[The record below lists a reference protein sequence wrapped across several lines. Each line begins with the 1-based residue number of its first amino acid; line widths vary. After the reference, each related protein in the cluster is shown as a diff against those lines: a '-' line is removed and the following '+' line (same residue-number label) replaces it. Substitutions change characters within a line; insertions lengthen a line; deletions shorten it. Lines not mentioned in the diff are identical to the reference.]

1 MFETKILTS
10 GVTLGLGEKGGFLCA
25 RIPSHY
31 WNCWFYPN
39 FRHMTSKRSDTL
51 RTWFGRIPSWCF
63 TRMDQWTWFHG
74 LGLDPLKPTSPS
86 PGGTPSY
93 HKWRGQRNP
102 PKRASL
108 QGLYISWK
116 TSVSTQSCHF
126 EHGFEDFF
134 VWSTNHQ
141 KKLWEIPFDE
151 LLHQRL
157 KKILGLV
164 SSTIF
169 PWSLMDKAI
178 WFSQNGVGN
187 RRLSCTFQFS
197 NFKSTQISGNQNEP
211 VWTLSFWEKSS
222 CQNTYKRNEV
232 IVEGNMSFQSIFD
245 WWYSHSPS
253 WFTISILRIPPD
265 SANKVSLLVWGV

>member
-1 MFETKILTS
+1 MFHANGPMDVVSRLRTRSLEANFPIPRWH
-10 GVTLGLGEKGGFLCA
+10 TL
-25 RIPSHY
+25 ISQ
-31 WNCWFYPN
+31 
-39 FRHMTSKRSDTL
+39 MKRSKESAKARFSSGPLYLLENFSLYTEL
-51 RTWFGRIPSWCF
+51 PF
-63 TRMDQWTWFHG
+63 WTWIWGFFCLIH
-74 LGLDPLKPTSPS
+74 KSP
-86 PGGTPSY
+86 
-93 HKWRGQRNP
+93 
-102 PKRASL
+102 
-108 QGLYISWK
+108 
-116 TSVSTQSCHF
+116 
-126 EHGFEDFF
+126 
-134 VWSTNHQ
+134 

-178 WFSQNGVGN
+178 WFSPNGVGN